1 MWVNPAGDD
10 LSPLSL
16 RDGEKREG
24 RARERGRKLR
34 GRSVEAAEEFE
45 DGRRREKGR
54 KREEESGGR
63 R

>member
-10 LSPLSL
+10 LSPFSL
-16 RDGEKREG
+16 RDGQKCDG

-34 GRSVEAAEEFE
+34 RRSVEAAEELE
-45 DGRRREKGR
+45 DGRIREKGR